1 MKKKKEK
8 IKESEDVGHC
18 GGALGGGGEFAPR
31 LKRSDEGQTERS
43 SVKTS

>member
-18 GGALGGGGEFAPR
+18 GGALGGGAGVSLLPVWRGAMKDKQR
-31 LKRSDEGQTERS
+31 GAA
-43 SVKTS
+43 

>member
-18 GGALGGGGEFAPR
+18 GGALGGGGAGVSLLPVWR
-31 LKRSDEGQTERS
+31 GAMKDKQRGAA
-43 SVKTS
+43 